1 MSNMKRL
8 IFILFLL
15 MLMTALTYSQTPI
28 NLDGPG
34 SLSLLN
40 SLTKSPL
47 NQTNGTLN
55 QTNGTLNQ
63 TNGTLNQTNGTLNQ
77 TNGTLNQTNGTLNTT
92 NQTANLNG
100 NKGTSS
106 SDFWSWGTRPKNYS
120 GPGPNSAG
128 NSANDPLT
136 ETSDLKDLNDLSE
149 QNSFATA

>member
-1 MSNMKRL
+1 MKRL

-40 SLTKSPL
+40 SLTKSP
-47 NQTNGTLN
+47 
-55 QTNGTLNQ
+55 
-63 TNGTLNQTNGTLNQ
+63 LNQTNGTLNQ

-128 NSANDPLT
+128 NSANDPLA